1 MKKTY
6 LYIALLMGAS
16 TLFSSC
22 SDFLDREPI
31 TAPNNE
37 SFLSGESQ
45 VRGYINGLYTALPSL
60 QKFGMGVR
68 GEEKNSDNILS
79 EIYDRR
85 LNGEETVFSVIKLG
99 KPVIRTCAM
108 SIISFIT
115 IKTRESG
122 NEEIKSLIGEAY
134 FCSLL
139 AFCATEKFGDIP
151 VMDAFG
157 MRTLLSPDCRFR
169 KKDHN
174 EVAKFIL
181 EDLDKAKGFCS
192 TVANMQ
198 DCVFQRGGD
207 ACHAS
212 SAL

>member
-85 LNGEETVFSVIKLG
+85 LNGEETVFSSNQAWETGYKNLRNV
-99 KPVIRTCAM
+99 
-108 SIISFIT
+108 
-115 IKTRESG
+115 
-122 NEEIKSLIGEAY
+122 NY
-134 FCSLL
+134 FLSLL
-139 AFCATEKFGDIP
+139 
-151 VMDAFG
+151 
-157 MRTLLSPDCRFR
+157 
-169 KKDHN
+169 
-174 EVAKFIL
+174 
-181 EDLDKAKGFCS
+181 
-192 TVANMQ
+192 
-198 DCVFQRGGD
+198 
-207 ACHAS
+207 
-212 SAL
+212 